1 MKGMKALWLKL
12 RPKLKEIYLWFK
24 YYLKS
29 VVTYLCLKIFFPF
42 KNEKIG
48 VILDTR
54 KLSDGTGAQIQ
65 RILSTYLVASVFKVG
80 YFHSDVVTVQVHPL
94 DPFQDLE
101 SLSEYIAKLNREFV
115 LPSSGYDFKSY
126 EIIDRTS
133 LTLFNLIRYK
143 LLSNLT
149 KRKFLLKFVD
159 PYPVSEYL
167 VSEYWR
173 VLEAMPKNSLAIN
186 KSPKSDYLHVVIHH
200 RQGVGGQVIY
210 PGQSIP
216 RELHIGYFLDI
227 LSKISARVDKSL
239 LRISI
244 HTDAP
249 VVDLV
254 FAPDREQLY
263 LWDGAP
269 NFKNGKVQIKR
280 SEIDQVFGAAG
291 YKVSIR
297 YGGDPLDTIRDMA
310 SADYLIMSRSSLSYV
325 GGILNRHGTVYAAP
339 DFWHKSLPNWQHQ

>member
-1 MKGMKALWLKL
+1 MTGMKALWLKV
-12 RPKLKEIYLWFK
+12 RPKLKEIYLRFK
-24 YYLKS
+24 YHLKLI
-29 VVTYLCLKIFFPF
+29 VTYLCLKTFFLF
-42 KNEKIG
+42 QNKTIG

-54 KLSDGTGAQIQ
+54 KLRDGTGAQIQ

-80 YFHSDVVTVQVHPL
+80 YVHSDVVTVQVHPL

-115 LPSSGYDFKSY
+115 FPSSGCDVKSY
-126 EIIDRTS
+126 EIIDITS

-143 LLSNLT
+143 LLSTLT

-173 VLEAMPKNSLAIN
+173 VLEAMPKNSLVIN
-186 KSPKSDYLHVVIHH
+186 KLPKKDYLNVVIHH

-216 RELHIGYFLDI
+216 RELHIGYFLNV
-227 LSKISARVDKSL
+227 LSKITARVDKSL

-249 VVDLV
+249 LIDLV
-254 FAPDREQLY
+254 YAPDKEQLH
-263 LWDGAP
+263 LWDGTP
-269 NFKNGKVQIKR
+269 NFENGRVQIKS

-291 YKVSIR
+291 YKVAIQ

-310 SADYLIMSRSSLSYV
+310 SADYLIMARSSLSYI

-339 DFWHKSLPNWQHQ
+339 DFWHKSLPNWKHQ